1 MIREKFEEI
10 RKSLGNLPG
19 AFRIVWEADS
29 SSTIR
34 LASLTVIA
42 ALLPVTQAYIG
53 KLIVDSVVKAVS
65 THTPGIEALRE
76 ILPYLLT
83 ELALFAAG
91 SFLAQTRRLAE
102 QVLDQ
107 RAGHHIT
114 EQIIRKALTL
124 EIRYFEDS
132 KFYDNMQNARREAE
146 YKALAIIN
154 NSFLLV
160 QNTITLFSFVFIL
173 FAMSPIIAL
182 VLFGA
187 TIPSF
192 AVQTRFSK
200 MKFRMQSWRSPETR
214 MITYLEQILTMNTT
228 VKEIRLFG
236 LGDELLNR
244 FNSIFHKIFTEDM
257 SLAKRRLLFSY
268 LWGLLS
274 TLSFYG
280 CYAWIIYLTVLQ
292 RITLGDMTLYLG
304 AVRQSQGSFQGILD
318 NVSRLYENGLFM
330 QNLFSFLSLPG
341 MNPTPSSKN
350 WPATDTPGIH
360 FDNVTYRYPDADLP
374 ALENF
379 SLHIKPGERF
389 AIVGENG
396 SGKTTLIKLLSRL
409 YEPADGAIR
418 LDGVDLRDMS
428 LDQIY
433 ARMGVIFQDFVRY
446 QLSVRENIGF
456 GDIAHLSETERILGA
471 VHDAGADSLLADM
484 PEGLETSLG
493 HQFRRGRELSGGEWQ
508 KIALARSFMRSA
520 EILILDE
527 PTSALDAQKE
537 FEIFERFR
545 SLTAGR
551 TAILISH
558 RFSTVRMADRIAV
571 LEHGKLVELGSHD
584 ELMKLG
590 GKYARLFELQAR
602 GYR

>member
-1 MIREKFEEI
+1 
-10 RKSLGNLPG
+10 
-19 AFRIVWEADS
+19 
-29 SSTIR
+29 
-34 LASLTVIA
+34 
-42 ALLPVTQAYIG
+42 
-53 KLIVDSVVKAVS
+53 
-65 THTPGIEALRE
+65 
-76 ILPYLLT
+76 
-83 ELALFAAG
+83 
-91 SFLAQTRRLAE
+91 
-102 QVLDQ
+102 
-107 RAGHHIT
+107 
-114 EQIIRKALTL
+114 
-124 EIRYFEDS
+124 
-132 KFYDNMQNARREAE
+132 
-146 YKALAIIN
+146 
-154 NSFLLV
+154 
-160 QNTITLFSFVFIL
+160 
-173 FAMSPIIAL
+173 
-182 VLFGA
+182 
-187 TIPSF
+187 
-192 AVQTRFSK
+192 
-200 MKFRMQSWRSPETR
+200 
-214 MITYLEQILTMNTT
+214 
-228 VKEIRLFG
+228 
-236 LGDELLNR
+236 
-244 FNSIFHKIFTEDM
+244 
-257 SLAKRRLLFSY
+257 
-268 LWGLLS
+268 
-274 TLSFYG
+274 
-280 CYAWIIYLTVLQ
+280 
-292 RITLGDMTLYLG
+292 
-304 AVRQSQGSFQGILD
+304 
-318 NVSRLYENGLFM
+318 
-330 QNLFSFLSLPG
+330 
-341 MNPTPSSKN
+341 
-350 WPATDTPGIH
+350 
-360 FDNVTYRYPDADLP
+360 
-374 ALENF
+374 
-379 SLHIKPGERF
+379 
-389 AIVGENG
+389 